1 MKGSLS
7 EGVVP
12 GLLRE
17 LYVGRRSGH
26 LHFVRGDERRSVR
39 FRKGSIVHGN
49 TNVDEDRLGEM
60 LVRDGLLS
68 KADLD
73 RATEVVLKDKVRLGR
88 ALNDLGLM
96 DRERL
101 GEALA
106 AHAREV
112 LLKVF
117 AWSEGEYSYE
127 EEGPGTPSE
136 DDAAVT
142 LSTGEIILEA
152 VRSVSDPDVV
162 RYALGDIDR
171 ILGLSTDPLLRFQ
184 KITLSPADGY
194 ILSRVDGTLSAREV
208 VQLSPDSAEEVQ
220 RSLFG
225 LLCTGIIEY
234 LPLPPKRRPK
244 PAARRAAPVPPA
256 APTPGPP
263 TPGRT
268 AVAAPSP
275 AVPADDLPG
284 PVPSA
289 GRPAVTARADARAE
303 VQARREEIVHA
314 YEGLKN
320 RNHFEVLG
328 IARGSAEALIKEAY
342 FRLARRFHPD
352 VHHDPALSDLRDRLE
367 AVFIRLGEAY
377 EVLRNPRTRA
387 SHEAELSARAPRTPS
402 QPAAPEPPAGDPV
415 LEMRIAAESIRK
427 AEMHFLE
434 EKYWDAIQLLEKA
447 IPAVD
452 GKLKQRARV
461 LLARA
466 YVKNP
471 KWVKRAEDVL
481 QTVVREDARNVDAY
495 FQLGELYRNG
505 GLRSRALTMFR
516 KVVEL
521 KPDHEEALVQVATLT
536 PQDTEPPQEGGGILK
551 KIFGRS

>member
-1 MKGSLS
+1 MDK
-7 EGVVP
+7 
-12 GLLRE
+12 
-17 LYVGRRSGH
+17 
-26 LHFVRGDERRSVR
+26 
-39 FRKGSIVHGN
+39 I
-49 TNVDEDRLGEM
+49 RLGQ
-60 LVRDGLLS
+60 
-68 KADLD
+68 
-73 RATEVVLKDKVRLGR
+73 
-88 ALNDLGLM
+88 ALIDLGLL
-96 DRERL
+96 DQERL
-101 GEALA
+101 GQALA
-106 AHAREV
+106 AHARMV

-117 AWSEGEYSYE
+117 SWSDGEYSFE
-127 EEGPGTPSE
+127 EEGPDTPSE
-136 DDAAVT
+136 EDAAVT

-171 ILGLSTDPLLRFQ
+171 ILSLSTDPLLRFQ
-184 KITLSPADGY
+184 KITLSPADGFL
-194 ILSRVDGTLSAREV
+194 LSRVDGTLSAREV
-208 VQLSPDSAEEVQ
+208 VQLTPDPVGDVQ

-234 LPLPPKRRPK
+234 LPLPPKPRPK
-244 PAARRAAPVPPA
+244 PARAAAALPTPASAGASAADGRAATAPGSARPA
-256 APTPGPP
+256 ANPAGAEPP
-263 TPGRT
+263 PSRT
-268 AVAAPSP
+268 EA
-275 AVPADDLPG
+275 
-284 PVPSA
+284 
-289 GRPAVTARADARAE
+289 
-303 VQARREEIVHA
+303 QARREEVLRA

-320 RNHFEVLG
+320 RNHFDVLG
-328 IARGSAEALIKEAY
+328 IPRGSSEAQIKEAY

-352 VHHDPALSDLRDRLE
+352 VHHDPAFSDLRDKLE

-387 SHEAELSARAPRTPS
+387 SHEADLAARTPRTAPE
-402 QPAAPEPPAGDPV
+402 PAAPEPPAGDPV
-415 LEMRIAAESIRK
+415 LEMRIATESIRK
-427 AEMHFLE
+427 AEKHFLE

-481 QTVVREDARNVDAY
+481 QTVVREDARNADAY
-495 FQLGELYRNG
+495 FQLGDLYRNG
-505 GLRSRALTMFR
+505 GLRSRALAMFR

-536 PQDTEPPQEGGGILK
+536 PQEPEPPQEGGGILK
-551 KIFGRS
+551 RIFGRS